1 MKNNDR
7 ELVRQMIS
15 AGRDDVLLDFMPAVI
30 EADAKEM
37 IEKMGTKWCC
47 HPDNRI
53 KRLDVPLLIL
63 NEPKTKVLRR
73 K

>member
-15 AGRDDVLLDFMPAVI
+15 AGRNDVLLDFMPAVI
-30 EADAKEM
+30 EAHAKEM
-37 IEKMGTKWCC
+37 IERMGTKWCC
-47 HPDNRI
+47 AKENQV

>member
-15 AGRDDVLLDFMPAVI
+15 AGRNDVLLDFMPAVI

-37 IEKMGTKWCC
+37 IEKMGTKWVC
-47 HPDNRI
+47 HPDNYI

-63 NEPKTKVLRR
+63 NEPKTKVLR
-73 K
+73 KK

>member
-1 MKNNDR
+1 VKNSDR
-7 ELVRQMIS
+7 ELVKQMIS
-15 AGRDDVLLDFMPAVI
+15 AGRYNAVLDFMPAVI
-30 EADAKEM
+30 AADSKEM
-37 IEKMGTKWCC
+37 IEKMGSKWVC
-47 HPDNRI
+47 HPDNRV